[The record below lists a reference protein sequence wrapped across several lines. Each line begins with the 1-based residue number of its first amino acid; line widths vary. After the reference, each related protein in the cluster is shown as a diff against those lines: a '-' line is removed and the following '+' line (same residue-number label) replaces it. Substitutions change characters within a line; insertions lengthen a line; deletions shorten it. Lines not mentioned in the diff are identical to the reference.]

1 MEKLANKVAVITG
14 GNSGIGLAIAKQFRA
29 EGARIAIFG
38 RDEKT
43 LKLASEELGSGT
55 VAIQGDVTRLA
66 DLDRLYRE
74 TTERLGKIDILVAN
88 AGIATFTPIDNT
100 TETQFD
106 QISDINFKGAFFT
119 VQKAVAHLNPG
130 ASILLVTS
138 AANTLGR
145 QSLSIYAATKAAVRS
160 LARSFSADL
169 LPRGVRVNALSPGPI
184 LTPIF
189 DRLGM
194 PKEQLEEVAQTFV
207 EQNPMKRF
215 GTAEEMAQ
223 AALFLA
229 SPASSYVAGAE
240 LVADG
245 GFSQL

>member
-55 VAIQGDVTRLA
+55 VVIQGDVTRLA

-223 AALFLA
+223 VALFLA

-245 GFSQL
+245 GGSQL

>member
-55 VAIQGDVTRLA
+55 VVIQGDVTRLA

-88 AGIATFTPIDNT
+88 AGIATFTPIDDT

-229 SPASSYVAGAE
+229 SPASSYMAGAE

>member
-38 RDEKT
+38 RDAKT

-194 PKEQLEEVAQTFV
+194 PKEQLEEVAKTFV

>member
-29 EGARIAIFG
+29 EGARIAILG
-38 RDEKT
+38 RDEKP

-55 VAIQGDVTRLA
+55 VVIQGDVTRLA

-223 AALFLA
+223 VALFLA

>member
-106 QISDINFKGAFFT
+106 QISEINFKGAFFT

>member
-43 LKLASEELGSGT
+43 LKVASEELGSGT
-55 VAIQGDVTRLA
+55 VVIQGDVTRLA

-223 AALFLA
+223 VALFLA

>member
-38 RDEKT
+38 RDAKT

-119 VQKAVAHLNPG
+119 VQKAVAHLNLG

-194 PKEQLEEVAQTFV
+194 PKEQLEEVAKTFV

>member
-43 LKLASEELGSGT
+43 LKLASEELGSDT
-55 VAIQGDVTRLA
+55 VVIQGDVTRLA

-145 QSLSIYAATKAAVRS
+145 QSLSIYAATKAALRS

>member
-55 VAIQGDVTRLA
+55 VAVQGDVTRLA

-138 AANTLGR
+138 AINTLGR
-145 QSLSIYAATKAAVRS
+145 QSLSIYAATKAVVRS

-223 AALFLA
+223 VALFLA

>member
-55 VAIQGDVTRLA
+55 VVIQGDVTRLA

-145 QSLSIYAATKAAVRS
+145 QSLSIYAATKAVVRS

-223 AALFLA
+223 VALFLA

>member
-38 RDEKT
+38 RDEKP

-55 VAIQGDVTRLA
+55 VVIQGDVTRLA

>member
-43 LKLASEELGSGT
+43 LKLASEQLGSGT

-194 PKEQLEEVAQTFV
+194 PKEQLEEVAKTFV

-229 SPASSYVAGAE
+229 SPDSSYVAGAE

>member
-1 MEKLANKVAVITG
+1 MITG

-43 LKLASEELGSGT
+43 LKLASKELGSDT
-55 VAIQGDVTRLA
+55 VVIQGDVTRLA

-145 QSLSIYAATKAAVRS
+145 QSLSIYAATKAALRS